1 MHQKLA
7 AILAVDLADERTQ
20 TCAPLNGELATIQYE
35 LVDPTI
41 SR

>member
-20 TCAPLNGELATIQYE
+20 TRAPLSGELATVQ
-35 LVDPTI
+35 
-41 SR
+41 